1 MKPTNEGSSVGVYIC
16 GKQNIIKNLKKLKQE
31 KEILVEEYIP
41 GREIQVAIMGNK
53 KLGTIELVPQRKFTI
68 TKPNMIKMLKQNIF
82 YQLVYQVVK

>member
-53 KLGTIELVPQRKFTI
+53 KLGAIELVPQRKFYDYKAKYDKNAK
-68 TKPNMIKMLKQNIF
+68 TKHILPIS
-82 YQLVYQVVK
+82 